1 MEEPS
6 RKMTQAEI
14 KAHAQEWMMAPDN
27 ARRIAAVAWEGYRTA
42 GRGAVVAGP
51 LEEDGSIQII
61 YLSEQSLH
69 DQGVDWPSQTI
80 ADHVRRYDPEVHFV
94 VVWAFQ
100 HGGAGVVQRW
110 RTSPPLP
117 AASVHSN

>member
-51 LEEDGSIQII
+51 L
-61 YLSEQSLH
+61 
-69 DQGVDWPSQTI
+69 
-80 ADHVRRYDPEVHFV
+80 HVRRYDPEVHFV

-110 RTSPPLP
+110 RTSPPPP
-117 AASVHSN
+117 AASVHSNYPLTKHDR